1 MQGLKNL
8 NLKLMDK
15 ERDPWFESMELQIPV
30 FVYGTLMSGNSTR
43 GLHMFPDAELVG
55 KAETKNANFSLW
67 DLGNF
72 PAVGIKGNNKIQ
84 ETFNILDQIEGYP
97 NFYTRQQV
105 ETTLGKAWMYYIP
118 NVTDYEGINK
128 ITGKGTVKWARS

>member
-1 MQGLKNL
+1 LQ
-8 NLKLMDK
+8 DK
-15 ERDPWFESMELQIPV
+15 ERDPWFESMDLQIPV

-43 GLHMFPDAELVG
+43 GLNMFPGTQLVG

-72 PAVGIKGNNKIQ
+72 PAVSTRGDNKIQ
-84 ETFNILDQIEGYP
+84 GEVWNVSQETFDTLDQIEGYP

-105 ETTLGKAWMYYIP
+105 ETTQGKAWMYYIP
-118 NVTDYEGINK
+118 DVTEYQGVDQ
-128 ITGKGTVKWARS
+128 ITGKGTVKWERS